1 MESSYIYALIYMINN
16 KATIKVVSPNYAY
29 VRRCKAVYDAKLGA
43 KGAIKKMH
51 KRKDGQI
58 I

>member
-1 MESSYIYALIYMINN
+1 MESNYIYALIYMINN

-29 VRRCKAVYDAKLGA
+29 VHMCKTMYDAKLGT

-51 KRKDGQI
+51 KHKDG
-58 I
+58 